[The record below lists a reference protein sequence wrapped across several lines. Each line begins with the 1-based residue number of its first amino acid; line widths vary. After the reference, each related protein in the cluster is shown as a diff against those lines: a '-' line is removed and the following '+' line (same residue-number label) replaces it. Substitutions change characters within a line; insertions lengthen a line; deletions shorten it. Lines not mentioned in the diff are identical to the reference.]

1 MRVELRKA
9 KVVGWFVGA
18 LSVILTLAGPLPT
31 ARAADAVYERQVRPM
46 MAANCVRCHSGR
58 KNKGGLD
65 LSTREKILLG
75 GDSGPAVA
83 AGKPKESLLLEV
95 LLPKGKPHMP
105 PKKQLRPVEI
115 ASLSKWIEGL
125 KAADVAQAGNQ
136 KNPPNKR
143 RKREKDDDD
152 DDDD

>member
-1 MRVELRKA
+1 MKKSHCVA
-9 KVVGWFVGA
+9 WFAGV
-18 LSVILTLAGPLPT
+18 STVCTSLAGPLPT
-31 ARAADAVYERQVRPM
+31 AGAVDAVYERQVKPM

-65 LSTREKILLG
+65 LSTREKLILG

-105 PKKQLRPVEI
+105 PKKQLRPAEI

-125 KAADVAQAGNQ
+125 KAADVPQAGKQ
-136 KNPPNKR
+136 KNPPKKR

>member
-1 MRVELRKA
+1 MGIELRKA
-9 KVVGWFVGA
+9 KVVAWFAGV
-18 LSVILTLAGPLPT
+18 LTFCTSVAGPLPS
-31 ARAADAVYERQVRPM
+31 AKAADAVYERQVKPM
-46 MAANCVRCHSGR
+46 MTANCVRCHSAR

-65 LSTREKILLG
+65 LSTREKLLLG
-75 GDSGPAVA
+75 GDSGPAVT
-83 AGKPKESLLLEV
+83 AGKPKESMLLEV

-105 PKKQLRPVEI
+105 PKKQLRPAEI

-125 KAADVAQAGNQ
+125 KAADVPQADKQ
-136 KNPPNKR
+136 KNPPKKR